1 MTATYRNEQHAIAC
15 AVGIDRLTTCSHS
28 SWQDQHRSG
37 FVEELTRRP
46 EETDRMTRIERL
58 AQDAMTRSLIKRKTD
73 RMTFLALV
81 AKYGA
86 DDRERASAINE
97 LADMLDSPAPSK
109 FRRVCVWAW
118 ACVAFRRGIKTK
130 LMESGEK
137 HRATLY
143 RWRKGI
149 AAQLDDLEQRA
160 ESILSPELLER
171 GLTEAA

>member
-1 MTATYRNEQHAIAC
+1 MTAIYRDEHQAIAH
-15 AVGIDRLTTCSHS
+15 AMSVDRISTCKPAA
-28 SWQDQHRSG
+28 WQTARRSG
-37 FVEELTRRP
+37 FVEELTSKP
-46 EETDRMTRIERL
+46 EPLEPLTTIERL
-58 AQDAMTRSLIKRKTD
+58 AQDAMTRALVKRKTD

-86 DDRERASAINE
+86 DDRERAAAINE
-97 LADMLDSPAPSK
+97 LADMLDSPAPTK

-130 LMESGEK
+130 LMEGGER
-137 HRATLY
+137 HRSTLY

-149 AAQLDDLEQRA
+149 AAQLDNLERA
-160 ESILSPELLER
+160 AEAIMSPELLER